1 MSRFF
6 GEVRQNGYVVT
17 DVEGAMR
24 YWSETLG
31 VGPWFYAPRVPVKN
45 FHYRGAPQPIE
56 VSVALANS
64 GPLQIELV
72 QQRNDV
78 PSMYKAFLDAGRTGL
93 QHIAYWTE
101 RFDADIARLTAQ
113 GLKVAMTGEVGER
126 GRYAYFDTEFHPG
139 AVIELSEVAGPKG
152 KLFRLIREASQGWD
166 GRDPIRPFPDLN
178 TL

>member
-6 GEVRQNGYVVT
+6 GQVRQNGYVVN
-17 DVEGAMR
+17 DVEAAMR

-31 VGPWFYAPRVPVKN
+31 VGPFFYAPRVPVKN

-78 PSMYKAFLDAGRTGL
+78 PSMYKASSTPGTPASSTSPIGPRASTRTSC
-93 QHIAYWTE
+93 A
-101 RFDADIARLTAQ
+101 
-113 GLKVAMTGEVGER
+113 
-126 GRYAYFDTEFHPG
+126 
-139 AVIELSEVAGPKG
+139 
-152 KLFRLIREASQGWD
+152 
-166 GRDPIRPFPDLN
+166 
-178 TL
+178 